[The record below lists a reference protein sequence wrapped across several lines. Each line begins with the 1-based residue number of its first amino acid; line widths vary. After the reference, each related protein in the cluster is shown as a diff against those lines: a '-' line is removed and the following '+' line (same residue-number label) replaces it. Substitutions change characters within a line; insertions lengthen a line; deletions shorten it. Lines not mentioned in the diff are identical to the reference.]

1 MFKKKLDAF
10 IQVNGRGKPCLGPE
24 QSSMRHKLSE
34 IYYSFPEMGY
44 VSFLKVTFS

>member
-1 MFKKKLDAF
+1 MPITL
-10 IQVNGRGKPCLGPE
+10 VNDKGKPCTGPE
-24 QSSMRHKLSE
+24 QASMRHKLSE